1 MNREP
6 LPDDEPWLNAVPLR
20 GQTFFANEN
29 RTGSI
34 LAAHH
39 RSAFDAPNAGLFR
52 ACRDACIELAEKLSA
67 GRSLLA
73 LSFPATHLDASDT
86 AHAVAAG
93 DLQKDVDRQNRLG
106 ECGSYRAFP

>member
-29 RTGSI
+29 RTGAI
-34 LAAHH
+34 LAANH
-39 RSAFDAPNAGLFR
+39 RSPFDAPQCWPVRG
-52 ACRDACIELAEKLSA
+52 CREACIELAEKLSA
-67 GRSLLA
+67 DRSLLA

-86 AHAVAAG
+86 VHAVAAG
-93 DLQKDVDRQNRLG
+93 DLRKDVDSQNRLG
-106 ECGSYRAFP
+106 ACGSCRAVP